1 MQTRTTFQL
10 LLLIGLSLWGAS
22 GCSRYDPLH
31 PDTAN
36 LRGVWGIDNAATRR
50 ADEKPVWQKL
60 SVYATHM
67 EYEPGQGVVG
77 TQGEWKADGFWCEP
91 KNGTG
96 KIEAVKITAPDEVQL
111 QLAAFYPGNREVVTL
126 YEERGSYEEQ
136 KALAARYPPP
146 FTYPPPQGVI
156 TEGMTEYQL
165 KALPWKAY
173 QVFRVD
179 PISDD
184 LTVPTDVVDAPV
196 IYCYRS
202 DNPHLV
208 ELRVMVKNRRVMSVT
223 GGNG

>member
-10 LLLIGLSLWGAS
+10 LFLIGLSLWAN

-36 LRGVWGIDNAATRR
+36 LRGIWGIDNTATRR
-50 ADEKPVWQKL
+50 ADEKPVRQKL
-60 SVYATHM
+60 SIYATHM
-67 EYEPGQGVVG
+67 EYDPGQGVVG
-77 TQGEWKADGFWCEP
+77 TQGEWKPDGFWCEP

-96 KIEAVKITAPDEVQL
+96 KIEAVKITAPDAIQL
-111 QLAAFYPGNREVVTL
+111 QLAAFYPGNREMVTL
-126 YEERGSYEEQ
+126 YKEKGSYEEQ

-146 FTYPPPQGVI
+146 FLYPPPQGAI
-156 TEGMTEYQL
+156 REGMTEYQL

-173 QVFRVD
+173 QVFLAD
-179 PISDD
+179 PFIDEVKAAGEGSDD
-184 LTVPTDVVDAPV
+184 TV

-202 DNPHLV
+202 DDPHLV
-208 ELRVMVKNRRVMSVT
+208 ELRVMVKNRRVVSVT